1 VKEQEKPGNNLNSM
15 GERGGERGPID
26 WMRWVPAIVL
36 AIIFLIAIFIGIR
49 IILVP
54 LLCSLALAYLLAP
67 VVNWFERRGWSRI
80 SSVLLG
86 MTAATVILV
95 LILIFI
101 VPGVWAQLMKTYELA
116 KLMVSD
122 TNRLQEELEKIKRL
136 SPQFY
141 DFVQPKFYEF
151 MKTIQPD
158 RFLDFAFSWLQSG
171 LFRLVNLTTSLVDLM
186 LIPFLVYYFLADYGA
201 MRARVERLIP
211 PRYRMITSDLI
222 GQVSNVLSS
231 YVRSQLLI
239 GLIMGLL
246 YSLGFAILKVPLP
259 ITIGMLAG
267 VLNFIPYLGTLIGIV
282 LSLLFLVLDNAGIG
296 RLLGVLVVFVIVQS
310 VEGYYL
316 TPKLIGSRLHIHPLW
331 VLTGLLI
338 GGNLFGLVGIIL
350 AVPVIAIAK
359 VLLVFLESIYQRS
372 NFYRRTTLDLLTDQ
386 GQPAHLLLNPEP
398 SALIQETSQQQSR
411 RTIITTSELR
421 SRINNPSSEE

>member
-1 VKEQEKPGNNLNSM
+1 MKEQDRPGNNLNAKIEA
-15 GERGGERGPID
+15 GGPIE
-26 WMRWVPAIVL
+26 WMRWIPAIIL
-36 AIIFLIAIFIGIR
+36 AVVFLIVFFISIR

-67 VVNWFERRGWSRI
+67 MVNWFERRGWSRI

-95 LILIFI
+95 LVLIFI
-101 VPGVWAQLMKTYELA
+101 VPGVWSQLMKTYEMA
-116 KLMVSD
+116 KEMVSN
-122 TNRLQEELEKIKRL
+122 TARLEELLTKIKGL

-141 DFVQPKFYEF
+141 EFARPKFDEL
-151 MKTIQPD
+151 MNTIEPD
-158 RFLDFAFSWLQSG
+158 RILGFAFSWMQSG

-211 PRYRMITSDLI
+211 PRYRTITSNLI
-222 GQVSNVLSS
+222 GQISNVLSS

-239 GLIMGLL
+239 GLVMGVL
-246 YSLGFAILKVPLP
+246 YSLGFAILGIPLA
-259 ITIGMLAG
+259 ITVGMLAG
-267 VLNFIPYLGTLIGIV
+267 LLNFIPYLGTLIGLV
-282 LSLLFLVLDNAGIG
+282 LSLLFLTLDYAGIG
-296 RLLGVLVVFVIVQS
+296 RFLGVFGVFAIVQS
-310 VEGYYL
+310 IEGYYL
-316 TPKLIGSRLHIHPLW
+316 TPKLIGGRLHIHPLL

-359 VLLVFLESIYQRS
+359 VLFGFFEDIYQQS
-372 NFYRRTTLDLLTDQ
+372 AFYRQTGLDLLTDQ
-386 GQPAHLLLNPEP
+386 GQPVHLLLNSESPD
-398 SALIQETSQQQSR
+398 LTQETSTQQAR
-411 RTIITTSELR
+411 RTIITTGELR
-421 SRINNPSSEE
+421 SRINNPSED

>member
-1 VKEQEKPGNNLNSM
+1 MKEQEKPGNNLNNI
-15 GERGGERGPID
+15 EERGPIE
-26 WMRWVPAIVL
+26 WMRWVPAIIL

-80 SSVLLG
+80 SSALLG

-116 KLMVSD
+116 KLMFSD
-122 TNRLQEELEKIKRL
+122 TSRLDEVLLKIERL

-141 DFVQPKFYEF
+141 QFVRPKFNEF
-151 MKTIQPD
+151 MSSIEPD
-158 RFLDFAFSWLQSG
+158 RIMGFAFAWLQSG

-211 PRYRMITSDLI
+211 PRYRIITSDLI

-246 YSLGFAILKVPLP
+246 YSLGFAILSVPLP

-282 LSLLFLVLDNAGIG
+282 LSLLFLALDNAGIG
-296 RLLGVLVVFVIVQS
+296 RLLGVLVVFVIVQT

-359 VLLVFLESIYQRS
+359 VLLVFLEGIYQRS

-386 GQPAHLLLNPEP
+386 GQPAHLLLNLEP
-398 SALIQETSQQQSR
+398 SDLIQETSQQQSR

-421 SRINNPSSEE
+421 SRINNPPSEE

>member
-1 VKEQEKPGNNLNSM
+1 MKEQDRPGNNLN
-15 GERGGERGPID
+15 GKIEAGGPIE
-26 WMRWVPAIVL
+26 WMRWIPAIIL
-36 AIIFLIAIFIGIR
+36 AVVFLIVFFISIR

-67 VVNWFERRGWSRI
+67 MVNWFERRGWSRI

-95 LILIFI
+95 LVLIFI
-101 VPGVWAQLMKTYELA
+101 VPGVWSQLMKTYEMA
-116 KLMVSD
+116 KEMVSN
-122 TNRLQEELEKIKRL
+122 TARLEELLTKIKGL

-141 DFVQPKFYEF
+141 EFARPKFDEL
-151 MKTIQPD
+151 MNTIEPD
-158 RFLDFAFSWLQSG
+158 RILGFAFSWMQSG

-211 PRYRMITSDLI
+211 PRYRTITSNLI
-222 GQVSNVLSS
+222 GQISNVLSS

-239 GLIMGLL
+239 GLVMGVL
-246 YSLGFAILKVPLP
+246 YSLGFAILGVPLA
-259 ITIGMLAG
+259 ITVGMLAG
-267 VLNFIPYLGTLIGIV
+267 LLNFIPYLGTLIGLV
-282 LSLLFLVLDNAGIG
+282 LSLLFLTLDYAGIG
-296 RLLGVLVVFVIVQS
+296 RFLGVFGVFAIVQS
-310 VEGYYL
+310 IEGYYL
-316 TPKLIGSRLHIHPLW
+316 TPKLIGGRLHIHPLL

-359 VLLVFLESIYQRS
+359 VLFGFFEDIYQQS
-372 NFYRRTTLDLLTDQ
+372 AFYRQTGLDLLTDQ
-386 GQPAHLLLNPEP
+386 GQPVHLLLNSESPD
-398 SALIQETSQQQSR
+398 LTQETSTQQAR
-411 RTIITTSELR
+411 RTIITTGELR
-421 SRINNPSSEE
+421 SRINNSSED

>member
-1 VKEQEKPGNNLNSM
+1 MKEQDRPGNNFN
-15 GERGGERGPID
+15 GKIEAGGPIE
-26 WMRWVPAIVL
+26 WMRWIPAIIL
-36 AIIFLIAIFIGIR
+36 AVVFLIVFFISIR

-67 VVNWFERRGWSRI
+67 MVNWFERRGWSRI

-95 LILIFI
+95 LVLIFI
-101 VPGVWAQLMKTYELA
+101 VPGVWSQLIKTYEMA
-116 KLMVSD
+116 KGMVSD
-122 TNRLQEELEKIKRL
+122 TSRLNLLLEKIERL

-141 DFVQPKFYEF
+141 QFARPKFDEL
-151 MKTIQPD
+151 MSTIEPD
-158 RFLDFAFSWLQSG
+158 RILGFAFSWMQSG

-211 PRYRMITSDLI
+211 PRYRIITSDLI
-222 GQVSNVLSS
+222 GQISNVLSS

-239 GLIMGLL
+239 GLVMGLL
-246 YSLGFAILKVPLP
+246 YSLGFAILGVPLA
-259 ITIGMLAG
+259 ITVGMLAG
-267 VLNFIPYLGTLIGIV
+267 VLNFIPYLGTLIGLV
-282 LSLLFLVLDNAGIG
+282 LALLFLTLDNAGIG
-296 RLLGVLVVFVIVQS
+296 RFLGVFGVFAIVQS
-310 VEGYYL
+310 IEGYYL
-316 TPKLIGSRLHIHPLW
+316 TPKLIGGRLHIHPLL

-359 VLLVFLESIYQRS
+359 VLFGFFEDIYQQS
-372 NFYRRTTLDLLTDQ
+372 AFYRQTGLDLLTDQ
-386 GQPAHLLLNPEP
+386 GQPVHLLLNSESPD
-398 SALIQETSQQQSR
+398 LTQETSTQQAR
-411 RTIITTSELR
+411 RTIITTGELR
-421 SRINNPSSEE
+421 SRINNPSED

>member
-1 VKEQEKPGNNLNSM
+1 VKEQDTPVNSPNT
-15 GERGGERGPID
+15 GIEERGPIE
-26 WMRWVPAIVL
+26 WMRWIPAIIL
-36 AIIFLIAIFIGIR
+36 ALVFLIAIFISIQ

-86 MTAATVILV
+86 MTTATVILV
-95 LILIFI
+95 LVLIFV
-101 VPGVWAQLMKTYELA
+101 VPGVWTQLMMVYERVKEIISDTSQLEKLLA
-116 KLMVSD
+116 KI
-122 TNRLQEELEKIKRL
+122 ELL

-141 DFVQPKFYEF
+141 QFARPKFDEF
-151 MKTIQPD
+151 MNSIEPD
-158 RFLDFAFSWLQSG
+158 RVLGFAFSWLQSG

-211 PRYRMITSDLI
+211 PRYRSITSDLI
-222 GQVSNVLSS
+222 GRISNVLSS

-239 GLIMGLL
+239 GLVMGLL
-246 YSLGFAILKVPLP
+246 YSLGFAALRVPLAM
-259 ITIGMLAG
+259 TVGMLAG
-267 VLNFIPYLGTLIGIV
+267 VLNFIPYLGTLIGLV
-282 LSLLFLVLDNAGIG
+282 LSLLFLALDYAGIW
-296 RLLGVLVVFVIVQS
+296 RYLGVLGVFAVVQS
-310 VEGYYL
+310 IEGYYL
-316 TPKLIGSRLHIHPLW
+316 TPKLIGSRLHLHPLW

-359 VLLVFLESIYQRS
+359 VLFGFLEDIYQQS
-372 NFYRRTTLDLLTDQ
+372 NFYRRTGLDLLTDQ
-386 GQPAHLLLNPEP
+386 GQPVHLLSNSEL
-398 SALIQETSQQQSR
+398 SDLSQETQSQQSR
-411 RTIITTSELR
+411 RTIITTGELR
-421 SRINNPSSEE
+421 SRINNPSSDQ

>member
-1 VKEQEKPGNNLNSM
+1 VKEQERPGNNTNIKI
-15 GERGGERGPID
+15 EERGPIE
-26 WMRWVPAIVL
+26 WMRWIPGLILAIV
-36 AIIFLIAIFIGIR
+36 FLIAVFISIR

-95 LILIFI
+95 LVLIFV
-101 VPGVWAQLMKTYELA
+101 VPGVWGQLMKTYELA
-116 KLMVSD
+116 KAMFSD
-122 TNRLQEELEKIKRL
+122 TSRMNELLKKIEQL

-141 DFVQPKFYEF
+141 QFARPKFDDFINSIE
-151 MKTIQPD
+151 PD
-158 RFLDFAFSWLQSG
+158 RILGFAFSWLQSG
-171 LFRLVNLTTSLVDLM
+171 LFRLVNLTTSLIDLM

-211 PRYRMITSDLI
+211 PRYRAITSDLI
-222 GQVSNVLSS
+222 GRISNVLSS

-239 GLIMGLL
+239 GLVMGLL
-246 YSLGFAILKVPLP
+246 YSLGFAILRVPLAM
-259 ITIGMLAG
+259 TVGMLAG
-267 VLNFIPYLGTLIGIV
+267 VLNFIPYLGTLMGLI
-282 LSLLFLVLDNAGIG
+282 LSLLFLTLDNAGIG
-296 RLLGVLVVFVIVQS
+296 RFLGVLVVFAIVQS
-310 VEGYYL
+310 IEGYYL
-316 TPKLIGSRLHIHPLW
+316 TPKLIGSRLHLHPLW

-359 VLLVFLESIYQRS
+359 VLFGFFEDIYQQS
-372 NFYRRTTLDLLTDQ
+372 NFYRRTGLELLTDQ
-386 GQPAHLLLNPEP
+386 GQPVDLVLNSE
-398 SALIQETSQQQSR
+398 STDVILETQPQQSR

-421 SRINNPSSEE
+421 SRINNPSTEE

>member
-1 VKEQEKPGNNLNSM
+1 MKEQDRPGNNLNPKIEA
-15 GERGGERGPID
+15 GGPIE
-26 WMRWVPAIVL
+26 WMRWIPGIIL
-36 AIIFLIAIFIGIR
+36 AVVFLIVFFISIR

-67 VVNWFERRGWSRI
+67 MVTWFERRGWARI

-95 LILIFI
+95 LVLIFI
-101 VPGVWAQLMKTYELA
+101 VPGVWSQLMKTYEMA
-116 KLMVSD
+116 KEMVSN
-122 TNRLQEELEKIKRL
+122 TAQLEKLLTKIKGL
-136 SPQFY
+136 NPQFY
-141 DFVQPKFYEF
+141 EFARPKFEELRNS
-151 MKTIQPD
+151 IEPD
-158 RFLDFAFSWLQSG
+158 RILGFAFSWMQSG

-211 PRYRMITSDLI
+211 PRYRAITSNLI
-222 GQVSNVLSS
+222 GQISNVLSS

-239 GLIMGLL
+239 GLVMGLL
-246 YSLGFAILKVPLP
+246 YSLGFAILGVPLA

-267 VLNFIPYLGTLIGIV
+267 VLNFIPYLGTLIGLV
-282 LSLLFLVLDNAGIG
+282 LALLFLALDNAGIG
-296 RLLGVLVVFVIVQS
+296 RFLGVLGVFAIVQS
-310 VEGYYL
+310 IEGYYL
-316 TPKLIGSRLHIHPLW
+316 TPKLIGGRLHLHPLW

-359 VLLVFLESIYQRS
+359 VLFGFVEDIYQQS
-372 NFYRRTTLDLLTDQ
+372 DFYRQTGLDLLTDQ
-386 GQPAHLLLNPEP
+386 GQPVHLLLDSEP
-398 SALIQETSQQQSR
+398 SDLTQGATPQQSR
-411 RTIITTSELR
+411 RTIITTGELR
-421 SRINNPSSEE
+421 SRINNPAEE